1 MKSNHKES
9 LEEIIPNEYPLG
21 KLAGLRLSVVPLAL
35 VGSIFLLVLLAGIA
49 IGLLHLSVREA
60 ILGGLLAVMLHWTS
74 GIAHHLGHAWAA
86 RRTGHPMLGIRFGT
100 LGLLATSVYPPCEP
114 ALPAKIHIQRALGG
128 PLGSL
133 LFSIL
138 AMLVAL
144 LLWRLNDTL
153 GWVGTFFFLD
163 NLLVYTL
170 GVFLPLG
177 FTDGTTLLQWWGKR

>member
-1 MKSNHKES
+1 MKSTHKES
-9 LEEIIPNEYPLG
+9 TEEVARHEYPLWR
-21 KLAGLRLSVVPLAL
+21 LAGLRLSVVPLAL
-35 VGSIFLLVLLAGIA
+35 VGSIFLLVLFAGIGM
-49 IGLLHLSVREA
+49 GLLHLSLGEA
-60 ILGGLLAVMLHWTS
+60 ILGGLLAVMLHWIS

-86 RRTGHPMLGIRFGT
+86 RRTGHPMIGIRFGT
-100 LGLLATSVYPPCEP
+100 LGLLAASLYPPDEQ

-163 NLLVYTL
+163 NLLIFTL

-177 FTDGTTLLQWWGKR
+177 FTDGSTLLQWWGKR